1 MKKKLVSF
9 IALLVSVASQSQT
22 VTPTVLSNNGD
33 YSSSA
38 SGSIAWTIG
47 EPVSDTYVKSTNI
60 TTNGFHQPNLD
71 LVAMVHEQGV
81 DKDML
86 VYPNPVR
93 DEIKINF
100 SGMPQTTYAL
110 VLNDPLGRLIYSSQA
125 RVSDQQRE
133 FIVKMNE
140 VAAGNYFLV
149 ITSADFV
156 KTIKINKVY

>member
-1 MKKKLVSF
+1 
-9 IALLVSVASQSQT
+9 VA
-22 VTPTVLSNNGD
+22 
-33 YSSSA
+33 
-38 SGSIAWTIG
+38 I
-47 EPVSDTYVKSTNI
+47 
-60 TTNGFHQPNLD
+60 
-71 LVAMVHEQGV
+71 VHEQGV

>member
-1 MKKKLVSF
+1 MKKNLLSFTALIVS
-9 IALLVSVASQSQT
+9 ITLQSQT

-38 SGSIAWTIG
+38 GGSIAWTIG

>member
-1 MKKKLVSF
+1 MKKNLLSFTALIVS
-9 IALLVSVASQSQT
+9 ITLQSQT

-38 SGSIAWTIG
+38 GGSIAWTIG

-100 SGMPQTTYAL
+100 SGMPPATYAL

-140 VAAGNYFLV
+140 VAAGNYFLI
-149 ITSADFV
+149 ITGNDFV